1 MFFRFSIFNVVFH
14 SSTSLKYK
22 AKQKPF
28 SDFVGNKKNPWTKL
42 THTFA
47 VIPLELCI
55 LLELMLVF
63 FPVLQEVFV
72 LAMLLVL
79 MLLML
84 MLLLMLILSLI
95 SNLQFPI
102 SLLGATIGILSG
114 PSPPLLS
121 LTALDQ
127 RKSCKGK
134 EISHC
139 RTAQNE
145 NIIFLFLYILPNK
158 RKLNP
163 DIQ

>member
-14 SSTSLKYK
+14 NSTSLKYK

-84 MLLLMLILSLI
+84 MLL
-95 SNLQFPI
+95 
-102 SLLGATIGILSG
+102 
-114 PSPPLLS
+114 
-121 LTALDQ
+121 
-127 RKSCKGK
+127 R
-134 EISHC
+134 
-139 RTAQNE
+139 
-145 NIIFLFLYILPNK
+145 Y
-158 RKLNP
+158 
-163 DIQ
+163 

>member
-14 SSTSLKYK
+14 NSTSLKYK

-42 THTFA
+42 IHTFA

-102 SLLGATIGILSG
+102 SLLGATIGC
-114 PSPPLLS
+114 SPVQPGS
-121 LTALDQ
+121 
-127 RKSCKGK
+127 
-134 EISHC
+134 
-139 RTAQNE
+139 
-145 NIIFLFLYILPNK
+145 
-158 RKLNP
+158 
-163 DIQ
+163 